1 MALCWCCPSPFSLLQ
16 SPKSSSFKVPCSP
29 KSLIPTT
36 IFPYNSLSLS
46 FHSISKT
53 QNPCFSS
60 LVSICCSTSSESSTA
75 SDHTH
80 STSVFI
86 KVSIKDCCFLCFKI
100 SDLIDTG
107 LPQSTSEGRL
117 KKAFSQFGEVNE
129 VKINT
134 DKFSGQS
141 LGSAYVGFAREEYA
155 HLAVKE
161 MNGKFFDGRFILVRI
176 AKPKSSSISQIRT
189 RHYKF

>member
-53 QNPCFSS
+53 LNPCFSS

-86 KVSIKDCCFLCFKI
+86 K
-100 SDLIDTG
+100 G

-117 KKAFSQFGEVNE
+117 KKAFSQLGE
-129 VKINT
+129 
-134 DKFSGQS
+134 S

>member
-53 QNPCFSS
+53 LNPCFSS

-86 KVSIKDCCFLCFKI
+86 K
-100 SDLIDTG
+100 G

-117 KKAFSQFGEVNE
+117 KKAFSQLGEVNE

>member
-53 QNPCFSS
+53 LNPCFSS

-86 KVSIKDCCFLCFKI
+86 K
-100 SDLIDTG
+100 
-107 LPQSTSEGRL
+107 
-117 KKAFSQFGEVNE
+117 

-161 MNGKFFDGRFILVRI
+161 MNGKVHLGKNCK
-176 AKPKSSSISQIRT
+176 A
-189 RHYKF
+189 